1 MVKTKSTAFCSL
13 YLHESKIFVLLYFPY
28 FFQNIFVL
36 CRDTELRQQQ
46 IESNEQHEKHINELT
61 KKVCHCENE

>member
-1 MVKTKSTAFCSL
+1 MNQKYSF
-13 YLHESKIFVLLYFPY
+13 FLYFDY
-28 FFQNIFVL
+28 FFENIFVL

-61 KKVCHCENE
+61 KKVCHYKNE

>member
-1 MVKTKSTAFCSL
+1 MNQK
-13 YLHESKIFVLLYFPY
+13 YLFLLYFPY
-28 FFQNIFVL
+28 FFQNIFLL

-61 KKVCHCENE
+61 KKVCHCENEQIKIACID